1 MRLGSRFAVLRL
13 LLICPLSVAL
23 IGRSFQATTARQ
35 SGSSTRLGLDKRR
48 FLERAARQEARIYE
62 LEKKN
67 GSSSEQISLSLSERS
82 ELQGLKVSS
91 FVEQYDP
98 VSFSA
103 DHVDFKDQ
111 HNQAFA
117 QLCHYCGCDDDDDD
131 DEQGNNKN
139 IFFLDGQNAG
149 TALTLQSA
157 GLSLDSCYVANRH
170 ESTCQAL
177 LEWGLPHVAH
187 ASAQDALKKSGDF
200 EHVPFGAYYF
210 DGCGGHA
217 PIIIDMLTAA
227 LEKPYLAKPP
237 IAVGVSLVGA
247 SNIVNKELQV
257 RRRLVQLAKAHGLTV
272 RHVLEDCERYGV
284 DPTIS
289 FVEGTTLTTWFLL
302 VEE

>member
-1 MRLGSRFAVLRL
+1 MSH
-13 LLICPLSVAL
+13 
-23 IGRSFQATTARQ
+23 
-35 SGSSTRLGLDKRR
+35 
-48 FLERAARQEARIYE
+48 
-62 LEKKN
+62 
-67 GSSSEQISLSLSERS
+67 SERS

-117 QLCHYCGCDDDDDD
+117 QLCHYCGCDDD
-131 DEQGNNKN
+131 EKGNNKN

-149 TALTLQSA
+149 TASTLQSA

-177 LEWGLPHVAH
+177 LEWGLSHVAH

-217 PIIIDMLTAA
+217 PIVIDMLTAA
-227 LEKPYLAKPP
+227 LDKPSLAKPP
-237 IAVGVSLVGA
+237 IAVGISLVGA
-247 SNIVNKELQV
+247 SNIVNKELQA
-257 RRRLVQLAKAHGLTV
+257 RRRLVQLAKVHGLNV